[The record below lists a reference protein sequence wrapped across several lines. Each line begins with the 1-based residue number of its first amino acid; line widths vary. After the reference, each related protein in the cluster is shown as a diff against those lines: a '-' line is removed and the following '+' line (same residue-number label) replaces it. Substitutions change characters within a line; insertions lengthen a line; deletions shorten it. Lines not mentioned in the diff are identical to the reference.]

1 VKFPRALGPTLAIFA
16 MSFAG
21 LGVAHAAV
29 GVPVTYEGHSYST
42 SVVRPSADKP
52 QSKLW
57 FAGNT
62 WWGLL
67 VSAADSRVHIHEL
80 MPNHTWRD
88 TGVVVDNRLNSTG
101 DALWDEASRTLVVAA
116 RHAQTPMKVNKL
128 AFDPANRA
136 WSQVS
141 GFPVT
146 VPTLGG
152 SESATIDKDS
162 VGRLWVTWTRKSR
175 VWVAHSDATHLN
187 WTAGFQP
194 KVPDVVIKA
203 DDVSALIAFNGQI
216 GVLWSDQQS
225 HAFRFAVHR
234 DGDPDD
240 VWRVETAMGG
250 ANLADDHI
258 NLKQLSGDASG
269 RLFAAIKTSQ
279 DDAGPNAMLVGVLV
293 RTPRSDGT
301 GSWSVVPAGTVA
313 DDHTRP
319 LLMIDQTN
327 SELYF
332 FATAP
337 VQGGDI
343 FYKKTAL
350 TNPHFAAGRGDRFI
364 DYSRLVNNA
373 SGAKHTVTAKTGL
386 VLIAVAEGVKR
397 YVHAEMP
404 LPGTPADG
412 EV

>member
-1 VKFPRALGPTLAIFA
+1 LKFLHALGASIASLAV
-16 MSFAG
+16 SFAG
-21 LGVAHAAV
+21 VAPAHAAV

-57 FAGNT
+57 FTGGS
-62 WWGLL
+62 WWALM
-67 VSAADSRVHIHEL
+67 VSAADSVVHIYEL
-80 MPNHTWRD
+80 LPNHSWRD
-88 TGVVVDNRLNSTG
+88 TGIVVDNRLNSTG
-101 DALWDEASRTLVVAA
+101 DALWDEGTRTLVVAS
-116 RHAQTPMKVNKL
+116 RHGKTPMKVNKFV
-128 AFDPANRA
+128 FDATKRT

-146 VPTLGG
+146 VPTVGG

-162 VGRLWVTWTRKSR
+162 LGRLWVTWTRQSR
-175 VWVAHSDATHLN
+175 VWVAHSDVSHLN
-187 WTAGFQP
+187 WTGGFQP

-203 DDVSALIAFNGQI
+203 DDLSALIAFNGQI

-225 HAFRFAVHR
+225 HAFRFAVHQDR
-234 DGDPDD
+234 DPDD
-240 VWRVETAMGG
+240 VWRMETALAGT
-250 ANLADDHI
+250 NLADDHI
-258 NLKQLSGDASG
+258 NLKQLSSDGSG

-279 DDAGPNAMLVGVLV
+279 DNAGPSAMLVGVLV
-293 RTPRSDGT
+293 RVPRADGT

-343 FYKKTAL
+343 YYKRTSL
-350 TNPHFAAGRGDRFI
+350 TNPRFTAGRGERFM
-364 DYSRLVNNA
+364 DYSKLVNNA
-373 SGAKHTVTAKTGL
+373 AGAKHPVTAQTGL
-386 VLIAVAEGVKR
+386 VVIAVAEGIKR

-404 LPGTPADG
+404 LSGSSA
-412 EV
+412 V